1 MNLFVWAANRL
12 PEYQQLK
19 SDLQQNKTPVMVTG
33 VSGIH
38 QAHFAAALAL
48 EWGRKILLLTP
59 QESEA
64 QRIKEDICRF
74 AGADIAQV
82 YPAREWNLRSVQT
95 ASREYEQQRI
105 GALEGLVEGKVQVLL
120 TSVEALMQP
129 VLPPQRLNQLVF
141 TLSSGDSMEP
151 QALAQK
157 LVNAGYSRAVQVE
170 GPGQFALRSGILDV
184 FCPGRSEPVRIE
196 FWGDEIDTLTSFDP
210 ETQRRTD
217 PVDTLTVTPALEA
230 ICPDK
235 EALAKQLIQMSKK
248 CRDQKQKQRLE
259 EDAALLEAED
269 GSLNLD
275 KYQPL
280 WEQPAGLWDYFPA
293 DSLVLCSDLAG
304 IRARGKGVH
313 QQYQED
319 VKLLLEEGELS
330 KGIEGHCFS
339 FSQAFSPLEKR
350 PMALLET
357 FSRGYP
363 DLKLGGLIPCRYM
376 AGSSI
381 GGEIKVLQ
389 EDLAPLMEAG
399 YAVAIL
405 CGGEK
410 GGLQLAQDL
419 QKLGLKADYAR
430 TAEEI
435 QPGHILILPGSVS
448 GGMEYPDSK
457 FALMTLRREGGV
469 PKKKRK
475 KYRQGK
481 QLHSLDDLTPGDAV
495 VHSSYGIGI
504 FQGIQQIT
512 NKGIVKDYIKI
523 QYAGTDVLYVPVTQL
538 DLVSRYIGPRED
550 SKVKLNRLN
559 SGDWQK
565 TKQRVKKACD
575 DMADQLTRLY
585 AQRMQQKGYAFSKD
599 TPWQREFEERFEYEE
614 TEDQLTCIQEIKE
627 DMERQAP
634 MDRLLCGD
642 VGFGKTEVALRAA
655 FKCIMDHKQCAILC
669 PTTILA
675 WQHFNTALS
684 RMEAFPIRIGLL
696 SRYRSAKEQ
705 KETLRGLRDGTVDIV
720 VGTHRLLSDDVK
732 FKDLGLLIID
742 EEQRFGVKHK
752 EKLKENFVGVD
763 VLTLSATP
771 IPRTLNMALSGIRD
785 MSMIEQP
792 PFERQPIETYV
803 LEYDAGIVAEAIRK
817 ELARGGQVYYLHNQ
831 IGDID
836 ACAARIT
843 QMVPGARVGIAHGK
857 MTEEQ
862 ISSVW
867 QQLLDNE
874 IDLLVCTT
882 LIETGVDVRN
892 CNTLIIEDADR
903 MGLSQLY
910 QIRGRVGRSAR
921 KAYAYFTFRRDRVLT
936 EVAAKRLSAIREFT
950 AFGSGVRIAMR
961 DLQIRGAGSL
971 LGHSQHGHMEA
982 VGYDLYVKMLGQAI
996 AAARG
1001 EAPEPDKSDCI
1012 VDIAADAFLPE
1023 AYIPD
1028 AAGRIEAYKRIAAIE
1043 TADDAEDV
1051 LDELIDRYGDPPK
1064 SVQSLVDVSLV
1075 RVTAA
1080 RVGVVEITQKGS
1092 ELLLY
1097 SDVVGPQQ
1105 MGPLLDAM
1113 PRRVK
1118 YCALG
1123 RPYLSLHLQP
1133 GEDPLVILRDA
1144 VALLPGA
1151 RPRQG

>member
-19 SDLQQNKTPVMVTG
+19 NDLQQNKTPVMVTG

-48 EWGRKILLLTP
+48 EWGKKILLLTP

-74 AGADIAQV
+74 AGTEIAQV

-105 GALEGLVEGKVQVLL
+105 GALEGLLEGKVQVLL

-129 VLPPQRLNQLVF
+129 ALPPQRLNQLVF

-170 GPGQFALRSGILDV
+170 GPGQFAHSEIARWTCSVPAAASRCGLSSGEMKSIRS
-184 FCPGRSEPVRIE
+184 PP
-196 FWGDEIDTLTSFDP
+196 LTRKPSAVP
-210 ETQRRTD
+210 IRWT
-217 PVDTLTVTPALEA
+217 PSPSPPALEA
-230 ICPDK
+230 ICPNK

-293 DSLVLCSDLAG
+293 DSLVFCSDLAG

-330 KGIEGHCFS
+330 KGVEGHCFS
-339 FSQAFSPLEKR
+339 FSQAFSPLEKH

-469 PKKKRK
+469 PQKKRK

-512 NKGIVKDYIKI
+512 NKEIVKDYIKI

-599 TPWQREFEERFEYEE
+599 TP
-614 TEDQLTCIQEIKE
+614 L
-627 DMERQAP
+627 
-634 MDRLLCGD
+634 
-642 VGFGKTEVALRAA
+642 
-655 FKCIMDHKQCAILC
+655 
-669 PTTILA
+669 
-675 WQHFNTALS
+675 
-684 RMEAFPIRIGLL
+684 
-696 SRYRSAKEQ
+696 
-705 KETLRGLRDGTVDIV
+705 
-720 VGTHRLLSDDVK
+720 
-732 FKDLGLLIID
+732 
-742 EEQRFGVKHK
+742 
-752 EKLKENFVGVD
+752 
-763 VLTLSATP
+763 
-771 IPRTLNMALSGIRD
+771 
-785 MSMIEQP
+785 
-792 PFERQPIETYV
+792 
-803 LEYDAGIVAEAIRK
+803 
-817 ELARGGQVYYLHNQ
+817 
-831 IGDID
+831 
-836 ACAARIT
+836 
-843 QMVPGARVGIAHGK
+843 
-857 MTEEQ
+857 
-862 ISSVW
+862 
-867 QQLLDNE
+867 
-874 IDLLVCTT
+874 
-882 LIETGVDVRN
+882 
-892 CNTLIIEDADR
+892 
-903 MGLSQLY
+903 
-910 QIRGRVGRSAR
+910 
-921 KAYAYFTFRRDRVLT
+921 
-936 EVAAKRLSAIREFT
+936 
-950 AFGSGVRIAMR
+950 
-961 DLQIRGAGSL
+961 
-971 LGHSQHGHMEA
+971 
-982 VGYDLYVKMLGQAI
+982 
-996 AAARG
+996 
-1001 EAPEPDKSDCI
+1001 
-1012 VDIAADAFLPE
+1012 
-1023 AYIPD
+1023 
-1028 AAGRIEAYKRIAAIE
+1028 AAG
-1043 TADDAEDV
+1043 V
-1051 LDELIDRYGDPPK
+1051 
-1064 SVQSLVDVSLV
+1064 
-1075 RVTAA
+1075 
-1080 RVGVVEITQKGS
+1080 
-1092 ELLLY
+1092 
-1097 SDVVGPQQ
+1097 
-1105 MGPLLDAM
+1105 
-1113 PRRVK
+1113 
-1118 YCALG
+1118 
-1123 RPYLSLHLQP
+1123 
-1133 GEDPLVILRDA
+1133 
-1144 VALLPGA
+1144 
-1151 RPRQG
+1151 